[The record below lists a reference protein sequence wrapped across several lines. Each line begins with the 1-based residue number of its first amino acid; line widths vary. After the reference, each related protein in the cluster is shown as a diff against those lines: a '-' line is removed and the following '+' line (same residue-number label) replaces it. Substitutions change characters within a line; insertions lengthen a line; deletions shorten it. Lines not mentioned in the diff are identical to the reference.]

1 MNRDRILSVVVRR
14 LKKEGARKISL
25 FGSYAR
31 HEEGAKSDID
41 LLVDFPKEK
50 TLLDIVRIERELSE
64 KTGKKI
70 ELVTKNSVNPLLRET
85 IAREME
91 GLA

>member
-25 FGSYAR
+25 FGPYAR

-50 TLLDIVRIERELSE
+50 TLLEIVRIERELSE

>member
-31 HEEGAKSDID
+31 HEERAKSDID
-41 LLVDFPKEK
+41 LLVDVPKEK
-50 TLLDIVRIERELSE
+50 TLLEIVRIERELSE

-91 GLA
+91 ELA